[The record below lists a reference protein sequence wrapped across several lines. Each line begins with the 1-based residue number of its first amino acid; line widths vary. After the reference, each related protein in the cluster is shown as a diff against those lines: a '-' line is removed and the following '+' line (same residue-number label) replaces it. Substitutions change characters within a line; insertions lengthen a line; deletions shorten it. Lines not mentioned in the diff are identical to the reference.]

1 MISESRDGSRNDP
14 EASSLSLPEELLLAL
29 LDEES
34 GFFRQVPGWNLNCAM
49 VGAVLGELSLRGRID
64 TDLKSLILFDSTD
77 TGRPSLDPILRE
89 IATETKQHSVPYW
102 VERLAPQAESVIS
115 HALDRLVRR
124 QVLDRH
130 PGDFYT
136 FTKRQRS
143 GDTPLEEDH
152 LAGEFVKARLT
163 RIIFADEIP
172 EPRDVIIT
180 GLVNACNVFHHMF
193 QIDEEAEERIKFVSQ
208 MDLIGRA
215 IAAAVTESIV
225 APTLRR
231 PSLTKPIPAVSLRDL
246 VFNRELREGRLPAGF
261 ASLAEKY
268 GPVFELRLPFRQN
281 MIVLAGLKTNQWA
294 HRMGRVFLRSK
305 EYFEGVDKAYGVSRS
320 MHSTDGADHFRF
332 RKSLQPA
339 YSRRTL
345 TRRLDEVFD
354 LARTHMASWDVG
366 ATMPVQAMLRP
377 LLNAQSSPLLA
388 SIDTQAEIADALE
401 YKVRVLNV
409 GIVKTMPRFMLNTLP
424 MRRRA
429 KATQRII
436 DRMQNTH
443 TATQRVGKHKDV
455 VDAYLALHASD
466 PQFLP
471 ESDLSLPLG
480 AILMTAMYMGDQV
493 GFALYWL
500 LQNPELYERVT
511 AEADALW
518 AEGDPGE
525 DDLSP
530 DRIDVTRRVL
540 METLRMSPIT
550 VMSMRTVM
558 NTCVVEGYELPVGT
572 QLLIAQGGHALPG
585 RGVSRSVDVRHRPLR
600 APAKRASRGRLRAFR
615 AGHALMS
622 RAPLGP
628 HAHGDQPADANASLQ
643 DRVGPPLQT
652 DAHGSAAL
660 AIAQQQNQAQ
670 ARRAAARTPSLSPLR
685 PLLQRP
691 IRTTIRE
698 TRLSQ

>member
-1 MISESRDGSRNDP
+1 MIGVSRSSNRHDP

-34 GFFRQVPGWNLNCAM
+34 GYFRQVPGWNLNCAM
-49 VGAVLGELSLRGRID
+49 VGAALGELSLLGRID
-64 TDLKSLILFDSTD
+64 SDLKSLILFDSTD
-77 TGRPSLDPILRE
+77 TGRPTLDPILRE
-89 IATETKQHSVPYW
+89 IAGETEQHNVVYW

-124 QVLDRH
+124 RILDRH
-130 PGDFYT
+130 TGDFYT

-143 GDTPLEEDH
+143 GETPPEEDP
-152 LAGEFVKARLT
+152 LAAEFVKARLT

-172 EPRDVIIT
+172 GPRDVIIT
-180 GLVNACNVFHHMF
+180 GLVDACNVFHLMF

-208 MDLIGRA
+208 MDVIGRA
-215 IAAAVTESIV
+215 IAAAVTESVI
-225 APTLRR
+225 APSLRR

-246 VFNRELREGRLPAGF
+246 LFNRELREGRLPSGF
-261 ASLAEKY
+261 AILAEKY

-281 MIVLAGLKTNQWA
+281 LIVLAGLKANQWA
-294 HRMGRVFLRSK
+294 NRMGRVYLRSK

-339 YSRRTL
+339 YSQATL

-366 ATMPVQAMLRP
+366 TTMPVQSMLRP

-388 SIDTQAEIADALE
+388 SIDTQDEIVDALE

-409 GIVKTMPRFMLNTLP
+409 GIVKSMPRFMLKTLS

-429 KATQRII
+429 KVTQRII
-436 DRMQNTH
+436 DRMQSTH
-443 TATQRVGKHKDV
+443 TASQRVGMPMDV

-480 AILMTAMYMGDQV
+480 AILMTAMYMGDQI

-500 LQNPELYERVT
+500 VKNPELYERVT

-518 AEGDPGE
+518 ADGDPGE
-525 DDLSP
+525 EDFSP

-540 METLRMSPIT
+540 MEALRMSPI
-550 VMSMRTVM
+550 VAMSMRTVM
-558 NTCVVEGYELPVGT
+558 NTCVVEGYELPVGA
-572 QLLIAQGGHALPG
+572 QLVIAQTATHYLEETFPDPWTFDIDRYAPPRNEHRGGGFVPFGMGTHSCLGRRWAHMHMAINLLMLTHHFKIELARPFERMPMDPLPSQSPSNKIKF
-585 RGVSRSVDVRHRPLR
+585 RLVEQRHELR
-600 APAKRASRGRLRAFR
+600 
-615 AGHALMS
+615 
-622 RAPLGP
+622 
-628 HAHGDQPADANASLQ
+628 
-643 DRVGPPLQT
+643 V
-652 DAHGSAAL
+652 
-660 AIAQQQNQAQ
+660 
-670 ARRAAARTPSLSPLR
+670 
-685 PLLQRP
+685 
-691 IRTTIRE
+691 
-698 TRLSQ
+698 

>member
-1 MISESRDGSRNDP
+1 MISDSRSSPTDAG
-14 EASSLSLPEELLLAL
+14 ASSLSLPEELLLAL

-49 VGAVLGELSLRGRID
+49 VGAALGELSLRGRID

-77 TGRPSLDPILRE
+77 TGRPALDPILRE

-193 QIDEEAEERIKFVSQ
+193 QIDEEAEERIRFVSQ

-261 ASLAEKY
+261 AGLAEKY

-366 ATMPVQAMLRP
+366 STMPVQAMLRP

-443 TATQRVGKHKDV
+443 TATQRVGKPKDV

-572 QLLIAQGGHALPG
+572 QLLIAQAATHYLEEAFPDPWTFDIDRYAPPRNEHRGGGYAPFGLGTHSCLGRRWAHMHMAINLLMLTHHFRIELARPFKRMPMDPLPSQSPSN
-585 RGVSRSVDVRHRPLR
+585 RIKLRIAEQRHELR
-600 APAKRASRGRLRAFR
+600 
-615 AGHALMS
+615 
-622 RAPLGP
+622 
-628 HAHGDQPADANASLQ
+628 
-643 DRVGPPLQT
+643 V
-652 DAHGSAAL
+652 
-660 AIAQQQNQAQ
+660 
-670 ARRAAARTPSLSPLR
+670 
-685 PLLQRP
+685 
-691 IRTTIRE
+691 
-698 TRLSQ
+698 